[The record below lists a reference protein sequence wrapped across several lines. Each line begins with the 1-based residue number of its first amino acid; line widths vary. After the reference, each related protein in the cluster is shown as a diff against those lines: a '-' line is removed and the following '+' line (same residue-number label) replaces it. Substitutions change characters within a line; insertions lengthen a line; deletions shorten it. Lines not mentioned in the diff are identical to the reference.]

1 METKIIKLNNGD
13 ELVATISS
21 TDGEFIKVENP
32 LKINVYPK
40 YRKNGQIEE
49 AMAFSQWMKL
59 SENQIYDVVKNNVV
73 AITESSVGLTKFYE
87 YCVKKMEKQ
96 KLPEL
101 RQPSKEELDK
111 IEQEFVKKFLLREQN
126 EDYDDDDFDEPTSKT
141 IH

>member
-32 LKINVYPK
+32 LKINVYPR
-40 YRKNGQIEE
+40 YRENGNIEE
-49 AMAFSQWMKL
+49 AMAFSQWIKL
-59 SENQIYDVVKNNVV
+59 SENQKYDVVKNNVI

-87 YCVKKMEKQ
+87 HCVKKWQDQ

-101 RQPSKEELDK
+101 RQPSKKELDK
-111 IEQEFVKKFLLREQN
+111 IEQEFVKKFLMREE
-126 EDYDDDDFDEPTSKT
+126 EDKLDDDFDEPISKT

>member
-1 METKIIKLNNGD
+1 M
-13 ELVATISS
+13 
-21 TDGEFIKVENP
+21 
-32 LKINVYPK
+32 KINVYPK

>member
-87 YCVKKMEKQ
+87 YCVKTVSYTH
-96 KLPEL
+96 L
-101 RQPSKEELDK
+101 RAHE
-111 IEQEFVKKFLLREQN
+111 
-126 EDYDDDDFDEPTSKT
+126 T
-141 IH
+141 

>member
-32 LKINVYPK
+32 LKINVYPR
-40 YRKNGQIEE
+40 YRENGNIEE
-49 AMAFSQWMKL
+49 AMAFSQWIKL
-59 SENQIYDVVKNNVV
+59 SENQKYDVVKNNVI
-73 AITESSVGLTKFYE
+73 AITESSVGLTRFYQH
-87 YCVKKMEKQ
+87 CVKKWQDQ

-101 RQPSKEELDK
+101 RQPSKKELDK
-111 IEQEFVKKFLLREQN
+111 IEQEFVKKFLMRE
-126 EDYDDDDFDEPTSKT
+126 EDKLDDDFDEPISKT

>member
-32 LKINVYPK
+32 LKINVYPR
-40 YRKNGQIEE
+40 YRENGNIEE
-49 AMAFSQWMKL
+49 AMAFSQWIKL
-59 SENQIYDVVKNNVV
+59 SENQKYDVVKNNVI
-73 AITESSVGLTKFYE
+73 AITESSVGLTRFYE
-87 YCVKKMEKQ
+87 HCVKKWQDQ

-101 RQPSKEELDK
+101 RQPSKKELDK
-111 IEQEFVKKFLLREQN
+111 IEQEFVKKFLMREEEN
-126 EDYDDDDFDEPTSKT
+126 KLDDDFDEPISKT

>member
-32 LKINVYPK
+32 LKINVYPR
-40 YRKNGQIEE
+40 YRENGNIEE
-49 AMAFSQWMKL
+49 AMAFSQWIKL
-59 SENQIYDVVKNNVV
+59 SENQKYDVVKNNVI
-73 AITESSVGLTKFYE
+73 AITESSVGLTRFYE
-87 YCVKKMEKQ
+87 HCVKKWQDQ

-101 RQPSKEELDK
+101 RQPSKKELDK
-111 IEQEFVKKFLLREQN
+111 IEQEFVKKFLMREE
-126 EDYDDDDFDEPTSKT
+126 EDKLDDDFDEPISKT